1 MCHFVLHAVSVQL
14 NVYCEMLTMSRLF
27 VALKSLSGAVMMD
40 FALVSLW
47 LFLYAG
53 VHEDSL

>member
-27 VALKSLSGAVMMD
+27 VALKESEWSSDDGLCAG
-40 FALVSLW
+40 VSLAVFVCW
-47 LFLYAG
+47 
-53 VHEDSL
+53 SP